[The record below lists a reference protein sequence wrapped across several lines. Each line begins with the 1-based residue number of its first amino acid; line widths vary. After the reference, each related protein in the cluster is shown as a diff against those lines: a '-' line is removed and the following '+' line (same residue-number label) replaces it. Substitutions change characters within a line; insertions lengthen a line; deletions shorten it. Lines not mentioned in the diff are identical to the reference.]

1 MNDYISLR
9 IDLNPCTE
17 DSTDLL
23 ASFLADSGFESF
35 EPDSSGLTA
44 YIRAEEYVED
54 SVKEILSDFPIELQ
68 SEFSATLVE
77 GEDWNEKWEK
87 NYFQPI
93 VIDDRCVIHSSFHK
107 DLPEGEYE
115 IVIDPKMAFGT
126 GHHATTSMMVRQ
138 LLRVPL
144 SGKRVIDMGAGTGI
158 LSILAKMLGAESVVG
173 IEIDPA
179 AYENAHENVKLNN
192 VEITILEGDSSR
204 LQELQS
210 ADIFLANINR
220 NVILA
225 DLSEYVNSL
234 KQGGLL
240 ILSGFYESDVALIS
254 RAAEIYDLQM
264 ENKIIEEDGW
274 TSLRF
279 RKD

>member
-144 SGKRVIDMGAGTGI
+144 SGKWVIDMGAGTGI